1 MPFRK
6 SSGFVAILQLLL
18 PVLAVAVVSR
28 AAAQAHSAP
37 TSVHTIAVGSM
48 GDGANAEM
56 LRRHIVERL
65 QKYPRL
71 RIATGTSDPDVTL
84 RGSSNI
90 WSTGAYSINPRS
102 RSYRVTTYAGYLSVE
117 LASRGGQALW
127 SYLVTPS
134 RYRSSSITDNLA
146 DQAVSRLIEALQ
158 GIETGAAPAAIP
170 GVTAHAQLHAAG
182 STLAAPLYLKWFE
195 SSGIPVAYDA
205 IGSEAGV
212 QQLAEGKIDFA
223 ASDMPPTA
231 DAPFS
236 QFQVTAIPT
245 VVGGVVPIYNIAGV
259 DDLRLTPA
267 LLAGIYSGTITK
279 WNDARILA
287 INHGARLPD
296 AAIAV
301 VHRSDG
307 SGTTFVWTSYLSL
320 VSPEWKKNVGAGS
333 HVQWPAGVGVTG
345 NDGVA
350 ETVQKTP
357 NAIGYVELIFAIH
370 HELNYAQVENPAGQ
384 FVKADLSSITV
395 AAGDAARSGDPG
407 FSILNSAKKDA
418 YPISTFTWLLIPSQG
433 LDAQK
438 KATIAGLVNWMLT
451 SGQKQCASLGYVPL
465 PSAVAAKA
473 LINVNSLKQ
482 ELSKQ

>member
-1 MPFRK
+1 MLFQK
-6 SSGFVAILQLLL
+6 SSGFVAFLRFLFL
-18 PVLAVAVVSR
+18 VMVVAVVPR
-28 AAAQAHSAP
+28 TPAQDHSAP
-37 TSVHTIAVGSM
+37 TSIRTIAVGSM

-56 LRRHIVERL
+56 LRHHIVERL

-71 RIATGTSDPDVTL
+71 RVATGNSDADVTL
-84 RGSSNI
+84 RGSSSI
-90 WSTGAYSINPRS
+90 WATGAYSVNPRS
-102 RSYRVTTYAGYLSVE
+102 KSYRVTTYAGYLSVE
-117 LASRGGQALW
+117 LASHAGQTLW

-134 RYRSSSITDNLA
+134 RFRSSSIIDNLA
-146 DQAVSRLIEALQ
+146 DQAVSRLMDALQ
-158 GIETGAAPAAIP
+158 GIESGAAPATIP
-170 GVTAHAQLHAAG
+170 GVITQAQLHAAG

-195 SSGIPVAYDA
+195 SSGTLVTYDA
-205 IGSEAGV
+205 NGSEAGV

-223 ASDMPPTA
+223 ASDMPPTG
-231 DAPFS
+231 DAALS
-236 QFQVTAIPT
+236 QLHLTAIPT

-259 DDLRLTPA
+259 GDLRLTPA

-279 WNDARILA
+279 WNDARIRS
-287 INHGARLPD
+287 INHGARLPG

-333 HVQWPAGVGVTG
+333 HVQWPAGVGATG

-370 HELNYAQVENPAGQ
+370 HELSFAQVENPAGQ
-384 FVKADLSSITV
+384 FIKADLSSITV
-395 AAGDAARSGDPG
+395 AAADTARSGDQG
-407 FSILNSAKKDA
+407 FSILNSPKKDA
-418 YPISTFTWLLIPSQG
+418 YPISTFTWLLIPSEG

-438 KATIAGLVNWMLT
+438 KTAISGLVNWMLT

-473 LINVNSLKQ
+473 LNTMTSLK
-482 ELSKQ
+482 